1 MTYGV
6 LWLKVQI
13 PLTRT
18 NTQRHGIIKNRE
30 LREQYSSSSSS
41 SSSSSI
47 DGISR
52 MSSGRSVVAT
62 PRRRHT
68 TAGDI
73 ERRKV
78 SRRIHKVIQIYV
90 I

>member
-41 SSSSSI
+41 SSSSN

-78 SRRIHKVIQIYV
+78 SRRIHEVIKIYV